1 MTRPKEQMTDKES
14 QAKEVQKLL
23 LRYANAYNRK
33 HNAKR
38 KARKQERQNKKKSRR

>member
-1 MTRPKEQMTDKES
+1 MEKTMNDKET

-38 KARKQERQNKKKSRR
+38 KARKQERQNKRNGRK

>member
-1 MTRPKEQMTDKES
+1 MKSTNEIDEKKKEINR
-14 QAKEVQKLL
+14 LL

-33 HNAKR
+33 HNIKR